1 MMNDARLSKDSV
13 RTETSL
19 YERKSIFLTMKK
31 MCLFISLLFIV
42 PTASANLVEDN
53 TTIIT
58 VDSTNLRFSPSDVT
72 IEEGQTVRFFWS
84 GQALPHNAV
93 EQNGVFDS
101 GEPERNVDYSFTFE
115 RGMNGTYEFVCEP
128 HAALGMVGTITVTP
142 LPPLEPPT
150 NNSTTTTTTTSEDTP
165 FLPTSFVLISV
176 IAAALIIERRK
187 LEFVEDR
194 VLVEGEEHHR

>member
-1 MMNDARLSKDSV
+1 
-13 RTETSL
+13 
-19 YERKSIFLTMKK
+19 MKK
-31 MCLFISLLFIV
+31 VCLLISLLFFV
-42 PTASANLVEDN
+42 PAASANLIEDN
-53 TTIIT
+53 ATIIT

-142 LPPLEPPT
+142 LPPEQPPT
-150 NNSTTTTTTTSEDTP
+150 NNTTNTTKISSEDTP
-165 FLPTSFVLISV
+165 FLPTSLVLISV
-176 IAAALIIERRK
+176 VAAAFIIERRRS
-187 LEFVEDR
+187 EFVEDR
-194 VLVEGEEHHR
+194 VLVEGEKHHR